1 MQEEM
6 FRMLKRQEEQFQQF
20 NSHFKFKEQ
29 EHMEATQG
37 QGETSRNG
45 DPIVQTETTGGD
57 AFQTRPLRL
66 EFPRF
71 DGEDPEGWCYQASQ
85 FFDYYNMPD
94 SQRFT
99 ISSFNMEGK
108 ALVWFQELRNGNNLT
123 TWNEFLKAIQTRF
136 GRSIYD
142 DPMES
147 LVSLKQ
153 TGSVEEYKCQFEL
166 LANRVVGLLENLKLS
181 FFIGGLS
188 EEIRL
193 SVRMFNPK
201 SKTEAYSLAK
211 IQEELMCNAKK
222 SSRSSWSS
230 TQLRSSNLI
239 TNSYKPR
246 VSLPGK
252 SKMFQNNPIFGQAK
266 GGNNSRALIPV
277 QKISSAKMEER
288 RKKGLCYFCD
298 AKWNRGHVCE
308 GGPKLFLIE
317 EVETEELEE
326 LDAATLKEVVEEE
339 PEISL
344 NAITGTP
351 SPKTMRI
358 VGWVKGQQV
367 IVLIDS
373 GSTHNFL
380 DENFAAVLGVKPK
393 GQEAIKVKIANGQE
407 VHSPSKCR
415 ELALKM
421 QGTEFLVELYILPLA
436 GCDVVLGI
444 HWLRMLGPILWDF
457 VTLSMEFEYA
467 NHKCVLRGLQ

>member
-1 MQEEM
+1 M
-6 FRMLKRQEEQFQQF
+6 
-20 NSHFKFKEQ
+20 
-29 EHMEATQG
+29 
-37 QGETSRNG
+37 
-45 DPIVQTETTGGD
+45 
-57 AFQTRPLRL
+57 
-66 EFPRF
+66 
-71 DGEDPEGWCYQASQ
+71 
-85 FFDYYNMPD
+85 
-94 SQRFT
+94 
-99 ISSFNMEGK
+99 
-108 ALVWFQELRNGNNLT
+108 
-123 TWNEFLKAIQTRF
+123 
-136 GRSIYD
+136 
-142 DPMES
+142 
-147 LVSLKQ
+147 
-153 TGSVEEYKCQFEL
+153 
-166 LANRVVGLLENLKLS
+166 
-181 FFIGGLS
+181 
-188 EEIRL
+188 
-193 SVRMFNPK
+193 
-201 SKTEAYSLAK
+201 
-211 IQEELMCNAKK
+211 
-222 SSRSSWSS
+222 WS
-230 TQLRSSNLI
+230 
-239 TNSYKPR
+239 
-246 VSLPGK
+246 
-252 SKMFQNNPIFGQAK
+252 
-266 GGNNSRALIPV
+266 
-277 QKISSAKMEER
+277 
-288 RKKGLCYFCD
+288 
-298 AKWNRGHVCE
+298 RGHVCE

-393 GQEAIKVKIANGQE
+393 GQEAIKVKIANGHE